1 MSANVAYLSHLKGLE
16 WSEPVKKPFSRLN
29 RRGSKNKSSKEK
41 REGGAGAISEEGALV
56 SDPKY
61 LNSSKHLA

>member
-1 MSANVAYLSHLKGLE
+1 MSENVAYLSHHLKERE

-29 RRGSKNKSSKEK
+29 KLGSKSKSSKEK

-56 SDPKY
+56 SDPKVF
-61 LNSSKHLA
+61 